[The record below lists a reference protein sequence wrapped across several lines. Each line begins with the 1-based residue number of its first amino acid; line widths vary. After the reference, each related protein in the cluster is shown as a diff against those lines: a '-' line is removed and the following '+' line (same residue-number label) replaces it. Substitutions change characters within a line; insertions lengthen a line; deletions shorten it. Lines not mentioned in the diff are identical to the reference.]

1 MTDNSKTESRGGFG
15 TKLGFILAAAGS
27 AVGLGN
33 IWRFPYLA
41 AKYGGGFFL
50 LVYLVFALTFGF
62 SMMITEIAIG
72 RKTGKSV
79 VGAYSQV
86 SSKFSALGW
95 LAMIIPALILP
106 YYCVI
111 GGWVLKYTVTF
122 ISGSGADA
130 AGAVYVGSSG
140 EELSYFENFIS
151 HAGQPTL
158 YFIIYVLLGSVAVML
173 GVEKGIEKLSK
184 ILMPV
189 LFVLIMGIAIY
200 TCTLKG
206 AGDGLKYYFLP
217 DFSDFSAEKLFKTIA
232 AAVGQLFYSM
242 SIAMG
247 ILVTYGSYM
256 RKEDSL
262 ESSVRQIE
270 IFDTLVAFVAGAIIV
285 PSVFIFSS
293 GDASA
298 LNAGPSLMFV
308 TLPKVFK
315 SMPAGSIIGTAFF
328 VLVSLAALTSSISL
342 METVTAVVI
351 EKFGLSRKKASVV
364 VIIITII
371 LGLLSVFGYSIWSDV
386 KIFGMQFLDFFD
398 FITNNLMMPVLAFL
412 TCIMIGYVVK
422 TKYVEDEVM
431 HGQKKFRSK
440 LLYNIMI
447 KFVCPVCMIIILI
460 TPFVTEI

>member
-1 MTDNSKTESRGGFG
+1 M
-15 TKLGFILAAAGS
+15 
-27 AVGLGN
+27 
-33 IWRFPYLA
+33 
-41 AKYGGGFFL
+41 
-50 LVYLVFALTFGF
+50 
-62 SMMITEIAIG
+62 
-72 RKTGKSV
+72 
-79 VGAYSQV
+79 
-86 SSKFSALGW
+86 
-95 LAMIIPALILP
+95 
-106 YYCVI
+106 
-111 GGWVLKYTVTF
+111 VTF

-130 AGAVYVGSSG
+130 AGAVYTGSSG

-151 HAGQPTL
+151 HAGEPTL

-189 LFVLIMGIAIY
+189 LFVLIIGIAIY

-293 GDASA
+293 GDSSA

-308 TLPKVFK
+308 TLPKVFN
-315 SMPAGSIIGTAFF
+315 SMPAGNIIGTAFF